1 MKKTVSLILSI
12 MMLLSCLSF
21 ASAESDM
28 YKRVTARFTGQLE
41 QGVTIKVLE
50 NATAIELGYA
60 DELIAAF
67 NAAYAD
73 KGIRAELMDIDQ
85 YSDLATDGP
94 YGYGPD
100 VWYQANDILMK
111 YATKQHLLPLPVYGL
126 ESWELIPENA
136 WNAYK
141 MTMYDEDFYCGIPLN
156 VQSGMMFYIE
166 SMLPDNWETE

>member
-94 YGYGPD
+94 YGYGPA

-141 MTMYDEDFYCGIPLN
+141 MTLYDEDFY
-156 VQSGMMFYIE
+156 
-166 SMLPDNWETE
+166 